1 MLILRL
7 DHEAETYAILKPE
20 AALDE
25 LVFNEYTHLNKM
37 SMLGLGYIELNESLT
52 LEFYLPINGSI
63 VEDFNRRIRSLQD
76 LGYIDISDWFE
87 GWYHVDNTHHT
98 NIFTSPAVL
107 LSGISN

>member
-1 MLILRL
+1 MLTIRL

-20 AALDE
+20 VALDE
-25 LVFNEYTHLNKM
+25 LIFNEYTQFSKI
-37 SMLGLGYIELNESLT
+37 SMLNFGQIELSESLT

-63 VEDFNRRIRSLQD
+63 VEDFNRRIQTLND

-87 GWYHVDNTHHT
+87 GWDHVDNTHHT
-98 NIFTSPAVL
+98 IIFTNPAVL

>member
-1 MLILRL
+1 MLIIRL

-25 LVFNEYTHLNKM
+25 LIFNECTQLNKI
-37 SMLGLGYIELNESLT
+37 SMLSFGQVELSESLT

-63 VEDFNRRIRSLQD
+63 IEDYNRRIQSLKD

-87 GWYHVDNTHHT
+87 G
-98 NIFTSPAVL
+98 
-107 LSGISN
+107 

>member
-25 LVFNEYTHLNKM
+25 LVFNEYTNLNKM
-37 SMLGLGYIELNESLT
+37 SMLNVGQIELSESLT
-52 LEFYLPINGSI
+52 LEFYMPINGSI
-63 VEDFNRRIRSLQD
+63 VEDFNRRIQSLKD

-87 GWYHVDNTHHT
+87 GWDYVDNTHHT
-98 NIFTSPAVL
+98 IIFTNPAGL